1 MFETVLVANRGEIA
15 CRIIETLRRL
25 GIRSV
30 AVYSDADAGAR
41 HVGMADVAVRI
52 GPPAPQHSY
61 LDAAAI
67 LEAARVTGAQ
77 AIHPGYGFLSENAE
91 FARACATAGVV
102 FVGPSVA
109 AIDIMGDKIRSKAH
123 VGARGVP
130 LIVGVGEAGM
140 SDDELIDESV
150 RVGYP
155 LIIKPSAGG
164 GGKGMTVVERAE
176 DLRDALVAT
185 RRVALGAFGDDTLLL
200 ERYVSQPR
208 HIEVQVLADEFGAV
222 IHLGERECSLQR
234 RHQKVIEEAPSPL
247 LTPAQRAR
255 MGEAACEVARSVDY
269 RGAGTV
275 EFLVSDAA
283 PDDFF
288 FMEMNTRLQVEHPVT
303 EMITGI
309 DLVEQQLRI
318 ASGEPLTLTQEDV
331 VLTGHAVEARLYS
344 EDPARE
350 FVPSTGTVTHLWQPS
365 GDGIRVDSSLVEG
378 LAVGGSYDPMLAK
391 IVAHGG
397 DREQAIERLDAAL
410 AETTVLGVRTNRQ
423 FLRGLL
429 ADPDVRAGRLD
440 TGLIERFTRGLE
452 YEGVPDGALVAAAL
466 VHHSERWRSDSPWD
480 QPSGWRVGPH
490 RPARYRLRTGPD
502 AVVDIFVTGPA
513 EDATVGIDDGSPQ
526 NAHLHQSGAD
536 VRLDLGGRS
545 MSFTLAVVGGR
556 FWLGTRDSVVD
567 IELLTRAT
575 QLAEHRATLTRVAG
589 AANPNIR
596 TPMPGTVVAL
606 SAASGD
612 RVEVGQLL
620 LTVEAMKMEHK
631 MLASIAGVVTIDVKP
646 GDLVS
651 LDQVVATIIPH
662 EGAAP

>member
-41 HVGMADVAVRI
+41 HVEMADVAVRI

-61 LDAAAI
+61 LDIAAI
-67 LEAARVTGAQ
+67 LEAARATGAR

-91 FARACATAGVV
+91 FARACKAAGVV
-102 FVGPSVA
+102 FVGPSVE

-130 LIVGVGEAGM
+130 LIVGVGESGM
-140 SDDELIDESV
+140 SDDELISESA

-164 GGKGMTVVERAE
+164 GGKGMTVVERPE
-176 DLRDALVAT
+176 DLPDALVAT
-185 RRVALGAFGDDTLLL
+185 RRVALGAFGDDALLL

-208 HIEVQVLADEFGAV
+208 HIEVQVLADNFGAV

-247 LTPAQRAR
+247 LTEVQRAR
-255 MGEAACEVARSVDY
+255 MGQAACEVARSVDY

-318 ASGEPLTLTQEDV
+318 AAGEHLALTQEDV
-331 VLTGHAVEARLYS
+331 VLTGHAIEARLYS

-350 FVPSTGTVTHLWQPS
+350 FVPSTGTVASLRQAS
-365 GDGIRVDSSLVEG
+365 GDGIRVDSSLIDG
-378 LAVGGSYDPMLAK
+378 LGVGGSYDPMLAK
-391 IVAHGG
+391 IVAHGS
-397 DREQAIERLDAAL
+397 DRAQALERLDAAL
-410 AETTVLGVRTNRQ
+410 ADTTVLGVRTNRQ

-440 TGLIERFTRGLE
+440 TGLIERFMRGFE
-452 YEGVPDGALVAAAL
+452 FGQVTDAALIAAAL
-466 VHHSERWRSDSPWD
+466 VHHADLWSPGTPWN
-480 QPSGWRVGPH
+480 QPSGWRVGTN
-490 RPARYRLRTGPD
+490 RPARYRFRTGPD
-502 AVVDIFVTGPA
+502 AVADIFAAGPA
-513 EDATVGIDDGSPQ
+513 DDAAVAIGDGPQ
-526 NAHLHQSGAD
+526 QSARLHRSGAS
-536 VRLDLGGRS
+536 VRLELAGRS
-545 MSFTLAVVGGR
+545 TSFTIAIVGDR
-556 FWLGTRDSVVD
+556 FWLGTRDSTVD
-567 IELLTRAT
+567 IELLDRAT

-606 SAASGD
+606 SVASGD
-612 RVEVGQLL
+612 SVQTGQLL

-651 LDQVVATIIPH
+651 LDQIVASIIPH